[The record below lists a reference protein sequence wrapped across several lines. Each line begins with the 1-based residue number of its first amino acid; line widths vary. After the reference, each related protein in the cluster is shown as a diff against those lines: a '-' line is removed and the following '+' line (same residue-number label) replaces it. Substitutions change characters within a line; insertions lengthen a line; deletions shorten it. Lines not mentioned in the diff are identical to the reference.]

1 MKNQFLTSQIVLIFS
16 FISTLMLSGFI
27 FDLKSA
33 STIAY
38 YLPHTFPATWY
49 MLIQA
54 LFLVG
59 NVPGVVIRDLLVMF
73 CFTVVLLSLPGTEI
87 KKITG
92 VAAMLKYLRNIFV
105 LFRKKVLMIVKDKR
119 SRFILV
125 IPILVQTILSGYV
138 GTYDLNRIEYALL
151 GEDRS
156 LASRELAQRFKRFS
170 YFLLYGHAE

>member
-1 MKNQFLTSQIVLIFS
+1 M
-16 FISTLMLSGFI
+16 LM
-27 FDLKSA
+27 
-33 STIAY
+33 
-38 YLPHTFPATWY
+38 
-49 MLIQA
+49 
-54 LFLVG
+54 
-59 NVPGVVIRDLLVMF
+59 
-73 CFTVVLLSLPGTEI
+73 
-87 KKITG
+87 
-92 VAAMLKYLRNIFV
+92 YLRNIFV

-125 IPILVQTILSGYV
+125 IQILVQTILSGYV